1 MCKLNKIQKYQV
13 CYKTKI
19 IKLKA
24 MMHAITKF
32 CQQMF
37 RWNSSASLINS
48 LWTYG
53 QGFLS
58 ISRSCLYFLL
68 FRCTFTPIFFLCD
81 MLFGITAIRQN
92 FLFRFVEVKT
102 LNTRFK
108 LYPNVQGKLH
118 VVVISK
124 SNNVQCTEKKIMQM
138 AHSINDKKMRFSSL
152 KDDEYGWII
161 WSLLK

>member
-124 SNNVQCTEKKIMQM
+124 SNNVQCTEKNHANCTFYTWFK
-138 AHSINDKKMRFSSL
+138 SL

>member
-58 ISRSCLYFLL
+58 FSSSGLYFLL

-81 MLFGITAIRQN
+81 ILFGTTAIRQN
-92 FLFRFVEVKT
+92 ILFRLLLVES

-108 LYPNVQGKLH
+108 LYPSVQGKLQE
-118 VVVISK
+118 VVFRNQILYNALK
-124 SNNVQCTEKKIMQM
+124 QFHEICTVY
-138 AHSINDKKMRFSSL
+138 R
-152 KDDEYGWII
+152 W
-161 WSLLK
+161 